1 MRVWARR
8 LLWAVV
14 PSVILA
20 GAILLS
26 APRWLPR
33 LVEHWASKEEFRGM
47 LSREVSKSM
56 KVEGRFSPL
65 DLRDWRVRTES
76 YESVG
81 MPGEAIGL
89 LNVYG
94 IEGEFD
100 PRGVLGRAWR
110 VNWIRA
116 ERGRIALRMP
126 DDSKKIVA
134 PKGKPPPWAAIMPDH
149 FECGPIHAKD
159 VLLEFPFHGRTA
171 TVSNMA
177 VTATLV
183 GRDFK
188 YSGTNGVLDC
198 PLLPPL
204 RVESMEIFV
213 TRPMI
218 EILDS
223 RFRAPGDDDPARATA
238 KVRMGMRDDKSV
250 RADVTA
256 ERLPFDQA
264 MPEKLR
270 GRVTG
275 RASGRILWINDADG
289 GNARSGGELHLHD
302 VRLRDIPFL
311 DELARVH
318 ENPDLREFLF
328 QEFACAFRLKDG
340 RFDARQ
346 VELVSEGK
354 MRLTGDVGYDHRE
367 GVGEVDVDL
376 LEVPLMAW
384 LPEEI
389 KPRVSAAAWG
399 RLRWKGKPEQIE
411 GSTAEGYL
419 QIDDGQV
426 RNPARLQAVLR
437 PLGIDVPD
445 ALTVRKMALH
455 FAYEERVFRAENF
468 ELEAPGLIRVGAKGT
483 WDEAD
488 ELAVEA
494 DVGDLDLGRWLPSA
508 WRRHISGS
516 ADISGRWKAPGLE
529 LDRGTGEAMLRIAS
543 ATFAQHEALDLLA
556 RFFKDD
562 RFRRLDFDRASLR
575 CIWDGRVMEIRD
587 IDVRSRG
594 RIAITGAV
602 RVTAGGR
609 LAGSLQVGLTPGHL
623 RELHGAGE
631 SIFGRRSG
639 EFAWASVKIGGTLR
653 RPTEDLGD
661 RLKSAV
667 KRRPWAMLQLGAR
680 AASWWLGDL
689 FGGRK

>member
-8 LLWAVV
+8 LLWVAV
-14 PSVILA
+14 PLA
-20 GAILLS
+20 LVAGGTVALAPLWLS
-26 APRWLPR
+26 R
-33 LVEHWASKEEFRGM
+33 LAEHWAAKEGFRGM

-56 KVEGRFSPL
+56 KVRGQFAPL
-65 DLRDWRVRTES
+65 VLRDWRVRTES
-76 YESVG
+76 FESEG

-100 PRGVLGRAWR
+100 PAGVWDRAWR

-134 PKGKPPPWAAIMPDH
+134 PKGKPPPWAAILPDH

-159 VLLEFPFHGRTA
+159 VLLEFPFEGKTA
-171 TVSNMA
+171 TVSNLS

-188 YSGTNGVLDC
+188 YRGTNGVLDC

-204 RVESMEIFV
+204 RVEEMDIFV

-218 EILDS
+218 EILGS
-223 RFRAPGDDDPARATA
+223 RFRALEPDDPARAMA
-238 KVRMGMRDDKSV
+238 KVKMGMRDDKSV
-250 RADVTA
+250 RADITA

-264 MPEKLR
+264 MPDKLR

-289 GNARSGGELHLHD
+289 GNARSGGELRLHD
-302 VRLRDIPFL
+302 VRLRGIPFL

-328 QEFACAFRLKDG
+328 QEFSCKFRLKDR
-340 RFDARQ
+340 RFDMRR

-354 MRLTGDVGYDHRE
+354 LRLEGDVSYDQKE
-367 GVGEVDVDL
+367 EVGEVEVDL
-376 LEVPLMAW
+376 LEVPLTAW

-411 GSTAEGYL
+411 GSAAEGYL
-419 QIDDGQV
+419 QIDDGRV
-426 RNPARLQAVLR
+426 RNPERLRALLR
-437 PLGIDVPD
+437 PLGVDVPD
-445 ALTVRKMALH
+445 EFTVEKMALH
-455 FAYEERVFRAENF
+455 FEYADRVFRAEGV
-468 ELEAPGLIRVGAKGT
+468 EVEAPGLIRVRASGS

-488 ELAVEA
+488 RLEMEA
-494 DVGDLDLGRWLPSA
+494 EVGDLDLDRWLPA
-508 WRRHISGS
+508 GWRRHVAGS
-516 ADISGRWKAPGLE
+516 AEVIGQWRAPGLE
-529 LDRGTGEAMLRIAS
+529 LDRGTGEATLRLLR
-543 ATFAQHEALDLLA
+543 AQLSRLEALDTMA

-575 CIWDGRVMEIRD
+575 CIWDGDAMEIRD
-587 IDVRSRG
+587 IDVRARG
-594 RIAITGAV
+594 RIAVTGAV
-602 RVTAGGR
+602 RVTRGGR
-609 LAGSLQVGLTPGHL
+609 LSGTLQMGLTPEHL
-623 RELHGAGE
+623 RRLHGAGD
-631 SIFGRRSG
+631 SVFTRRSG
-639 EFAWASVKIGGTLR
+639 GFAWASVRVGGTLKQ
-653 RPTEDLGD
+653 PTQDLGD
-661 RLKSAV
+661 RIMASV
-667 KRRPWAMLQLGAR
+667 KRRPWAMLQLGGR
-680 AASWWLGDL
+680 AVSWWLGDL
-689 FGGRK
+689 FRKK